1 MTVILEN
8 YFITEAGQ
16 IEIRRPVNLTISARE
31 AQRRVNCWL
40 CLDVTMMFT
49 AGEPTL
55 IVGETTRWQVPVIYT
70 APHVGHVGVVG
81 SVEVDAQSGSI
92 DKDPTNIETMFCK
105 AKKLSKTLP
114 PFKIKELPPEYLAT
128 HVQPTHQPGRPTGD
142 PRDLIQPTTKQTS

>member
-1 MTVILEN
+1 MTIILEN
-8 YFITEAGQ
+8 YHIAETGLV
-16 IEIRRPVNLTISARE
+16 EIHRPVNLTISARE
-31 AQRRVNCWL
+31 AQRCVNSWL

-81 SVEVDAQSGSI
+81 SVEVDAKSGLI
-92 DKDPTNIETMFCK
+92 DKDPVNIDAMFCQ

-114 PFKIKELPPEYLAT
+114 PFKIKELSPEYLAT
-128 HVQPTHQPGRPTGD
+128 HVQPTHQPGRPSGD
-142 PRDLIQPTTKQTS
+142 PRNLIQPTTKQSS